1 MAMRSLHTPAATIPT
16 LATRYR
22 DLIAAGEIE
31 RDAAQQNVVAKLG
44 VLETELAQRQA
55 GRKSAFRFGRRPSR
69 VPKGLYIFGEVGRGK
84 TLLMDLFFAASP
96 LPRKRRVHFHEFMM
110 DVHARVHDWRQ
121 KLKRGQVSG
130 DDPIAA
136 VASTLAQEAD
146 LLCFDEFSV
155 TDICD
160 AMILARLFTRLFDAG
175 IVVVATSNTAPDDL
189 YAGGL
194 NRALFVPFIALLKDH
209 VEVVRLAARTDFRL
223 EKLGQAPVWH
233 VPADAAAAAALDQA
247 WRALTGGAAGA
258 AQALSV
264 QGRLVQVPRAARGVA
279 RFGFADICEAPL
291 GPADYLKLAHEFHTL
306 MIDAIP
312 VMRSDRRNAANRFI
326 TLIDTLYDRAVK
338 LVASAEAEP
347 AGLYT
352 GSDGFE
358 ARAFKRTASRLME
371 MRSPEYLAL
380 APGRRRA
387 QASEEGIVET

>member
-1 MAMRSLHTPAATIPT
+1 MVMRPLHAPTATPLT
-16 LATRYR
+16 LAARYR
-22 DLIAAGEIE
+22 GLIAAGEIE
-31 RDAAQQNVVAKLG
+31 RDGAQQSLVAKLNG
-44 VLETELAQRQA
+44 LEAELSSRHL
-55 GRKSAFRFGRRPSR
+55 GRKSAFLFGRRPPR
-69 VPKGLYIFGEVGRGK
+69 APKGLYIFGEVGRCK
-84 TLLMDLFFAASP
+84 TLLMDLFFASSP
-96 LPRKRRVHFHEFMM
+96 LPRKRRVHFHEFML

-121 KLKRGQVSG
+121 KLKRGLVRG

-136 VASTLAQEAD
+136 VASGLAQEAD

-155 TDICD
+155 TDIAD
-160 AMILARLFTRLFDAG
+160 AMILARLFTALFGAG

-223 EKLGQAPVWH
+223 EKLGRAPVWH

-247 WRALTGGAAGA
+247 WRALTGGAAGQ
-258 AQALSV
+258 AQALTV
-264 QGRLVQVPRAARGVA
+264 QGHRMAVPRAARGVA

-291 GPADYLKLAHEFHTL
+291 GPADYLKLAREFHTL

-312 VMRSDRRNAANRFI
+312 VMGRDRRNAATRFI

-347 AGLYT
+347 AELYAA
-352 GSDGFE
+352 SEGFE
-358 ARAFKRTASRLME
+358 AQAFKRTASRLME
-371 MRSPEYLAL
+371 MRSPDYLAL
-380 APGRRRA
+380 APGRRGA

>member
-1 MAMRSLHTPAATIPT
+1 MAMHPLHTPAATIPT

-22 DLIAAGEIE
+22 GLIAAGEIE

-44 VLETELAQRQA
+44 ALETELAQRQA

-69 VPKGLYIFGEVGRGK
+69 APKGLYIFGEVGRGK

-160 AMILARLFTRLFDAG
+160 AMILARLFTHLFDAG

-264 QGRLVQVPRAARGVA
+264 QGRRVQVPRAARGVA

>member
-1 MAMRSLHTPAATIPT
+1 MRPLHAPTATIPMLT
-16 LATRYR
+16 ARYR
-22 DLIAAGEIE
+22 ALIAAGEIE
-31 RDAAQQNVVAKLG
+31 PDAAQQQVVAQLAA
-44 VLETELAQRQA
+44 LEAELAQRHL
-55 GRKSAFRFGRRPSR
+55 GRKSAFRFARRPTR
-69 VPKGLYIFGEVGRGK
+69 AAKGLYIFGEVGRGK

-121 KLKRGQVSG
+121 KHKRGQVSG

-136 VASTLAQEAD
+136 VAGALAQEAE

-155 TDICD
+155 TDIAD
-160 AMILARLFTRLFDAG
+160 AMILARLFTHLFNAG

-194 NRALFVPFIALLKDH
+194 NRALFLPFIALLKEH
-209 VEVVRLAARTDFRL
+209 VEGVRLVARTDYRL
-223 EKLGQAPVWH
+223 EKLGRASVWH
-233 VPADAAAAAALDQA
+233 VPADAAAAAALDAA
-247 WRALTGGAAGA
+247 WRALTGGAAGEA
-258 AQALSV
+258 RTLTV
-264 QGRLVQVPRAARGVA
+264 QGHPLHVPRAARGVA
-279 RFGFADICEAPL
+279 RFSFAEICEAPL

-306 MIDAIP
+306 LIDAIP
-312 VMRSDRRNAANRFI
+312 VMRSDRRNAAKRFI

-347 AGLYT
+347 AALYVA
-352 GSDGFE
+352 SEGFE
-358 ARAFKRTASRLME
+358 AQAFKRTASRLME
-371 MRSPEYLAL
+371 MRCPEYLAR

>member
-1 MAMRSLHTPAATIPT
+1 MRPLHAPTATIPA
-16 LATRYR
+16 LAERYGG
-22 DLIAAGEIE
+22 LIATGEIE
-31 RDAAQQNVVAKLG
+31 RDAAQQGVVAQLCA
-44 VLETELAQRQA
+44 LEADLARRQA
-55 GRKSAFRFGRRPSR
+55 GRKVAFRFTRRSR
-69 VPKGLYIFGEVGRGK
+69 AVKGLYIFGEVGRGK

-96 LPRKRRVHFHEFMM
+96 VPRKRRVHFHEFMM

-136 VASTLAQEAD
+136 VAGALAQEAD
-146 LLCFDEFSV
+146 LICFDEFSV
-155 TDICD
+155 TDIAD
-160 AMILARLFTRLFDAG
+160 AMILARLFTALFNAG
-175 IVVVATSNTAPDDL
+175 TVVVATSNTAPDDL

-194 NRALFVPFIALLKDH
+194 NRALFVPFIALLKEH

-233 VPADAAAAAALDQA
+233 VPADAAATFALDQA
-247 WRALTGGAAGA
+247 WRALTGGAAA
-258 AQALSV
+258 TAQALPV

-279 RFGFADICEAPL
+279 RFGFAEICEAPL

-306 MIDAIP
+306 LIDAIP
-312 VMRSDRRNAANRFI
+312 VMGSAQRNAAKRFI

-338 LVASAEAEP
+338 LVASAAAEP
-347 AGLYT
+347 AELYV
-352 GSDGFE
+352 GSGGFE
-358 ARAFKRTASRLME
+358 AQAFERTASRLME

-387 QASEEGIVET
+387 QATEEGIVET